1 MLNLTKDKKKSLGS
15 FYTPGVSGDEMVK
28 NNIANAHSIQAN
40 DNATQIVNVENS
52 SDTKA
57 KLALKIE
64 DLKAEKQKWI
74 DDELAKYELADQTDN
89 IMKSVYQQAAARYN
103 ERLGSLQKA
112 YDALSKLAL
121 SK

>member
-1 MLNLTKDKKKSLGS
+1 MLNLTKDKRKSLGS
-15 FYTPGVSGDEMVK
+15 SPNSLADEMVK

-40 DNATQIVNVENS
+40 DNATQIVNVGNS

-74 DDELAKYELADQTDN
+74 DDELAKYGIAGLKGN
-89 IMKSVYQQAAARYN
+89 IKKSVYQQAAARYN

-112 YDALSKLAL
+112 YDAL
-121 SK
+121 

>member
-1 MLNLTKDKKKSLGS
+1 MEKFIDALLKGKIDSGKK
-15 FYTPGVSGDEMVK
+15 
-28 NNIANAHSIQAN
+28 NIANAHSIQAN

-74 DDELAKYELADQTDN
+74 DDELAKYGIAGQTGN
-89 IMKSVYQQAAARYN
+89 IKKSVYQQAAARYN

-112 YDALSKLAL
+112 YDAL
-121 SK
+121 

>member
-1 MLNLTKDKKKSLGS
+1 MLNLTKEKKKSLGS
-15 FYTPGVSGDEMVK
+15 FYTPDSLADKMEKVT
-28 NNIANAHSIQAN
+28 IANAHSIQAN

-64 DLKAEKQKWI
+64 DLKAEKQKWV
-74 DDELAKYELADQTDN
+74 DDELAKYGNAGLKGN
-89 IMKSVYQQAAARYN
+89 IKKSVYQQAAARYN

-112 YDALSKLAL
+112 YDAL
-121 SK
+121 